1 MKARRLVSAALL
13 TASVIATWLSLTLT
27 PVVWAVDLAHPR
39 QQRDLPPALRNQL
52 TETLSDEA
60 QPFLNAEDEKKSR
73 NEAYVDLQPQF
84 EYLPNYGPGGR
95 LVVSAKLGGAE
106 YIAPKSGVG
115 KGTATGKLKYLVF
128 TYSLVKGKW
137 IELNKP
143 RWETQAL
150 GPKAAK
156 KMTEAAERAEK
167 YKAAQERARQAQELA
182 KERARQ
188 KEMASQP
195 TPQKTAQP
203 AAPTEPPAAIQ
214 H

>member
-1 MKARRLVSAALL
+1 MKARRLVNAALL
-13 TASVIATWLSLTLT
+13 TAGVIATWLSLTLT

-39 QQRDLPPALRNQL
+39 QQRDLPPTLRNQL

-60 QPFLNAEDEKKSR
+60 QSFLNAEDQKKSR

-143 RWETQAL
+143 RWQTQDL

-156 KMTEAAERAEK
+156 KMTEAVERAEK
-167 YKAAQERARQAQELA
+167 YKAAQERA

-188 KEMASQP
+188 KKAASSP

-203 AAPTEPPAAIQ
+203 ATPTETPAATPR
-214 H
+214 